1 MYKEILRSLD
11 DAGIFA
17 LVAIVIFFVFFV
29 GLIVYVIKM
38 KKSYVNQMASMP
50 MEQEGELAVFDNR
63 PGIGASHT

>member
-29 GLIVYVIKM
+29 GLVVYVVRM
-38 KKSYVNQMASMP
+38 KKSHVSHMAALP
-50 MEQEGELAVFDNR
+50 MEDDDVLR
-63 PGIGASHT
+63 PSKKWEVSEN